1 VNKEDEK
8 WVWTGEID
16 YVTGIKCDSEARRRP
31 TLASGRRTTVP

>member
-8 WVWTGEID
+8 WVWMGEID

-31 TLASGRRTTVP
+31 TLASGRRATVP